1 MHANAVSTKSTR
13 RVALALVGAV
23 ALLLAAMSGSAVAK
37 DRNHDNIPDRWEKR
51 HDLSL
56 KVNQA
61 KRDQDSD
68 DMPNLGEY
76 EGATDPQD
84 EDTDGDGVLD
94 GDENAGEIASFT
106 PGAEEGTGT
115 LTINLYTGET
125 LTGEVT
131 EETTI
136 AVLSEDDEEAL
147 EARVRPG
154 GPPIGGEAPELGD
167 DEESTDPV
175 EPGEEEETGP
185 SGGRPQNV
193 GQHDCP
199 GADEGSVDDL
209 VPGAVV
215 HQVTLDVNANG
226 KEFRRIEVAPSA

>member
-1 MHANAVSTKSTR
+1 MYANGIHVKPAR
-13 RVALALVGAV
+13 WVALALAGSI
-23 ALLLAAMSGSAVAK
+23 ALLLVAMSGTAAAK

-61 KRDQDSD
+61 NRDQDSD
-68 DMPNLGEY
+68 DMPNLGEF
-76 EGATDPQD
+76 EGQTDPRD
-84 EDTDGDGVLD
+84 ADTDGDGVPD
-94 GDENAGEIASFT
+94 GEENAGEIASFT

-115 LTINLYTGET
+115 LVINLYSGET

-131 EETTI
+131 EDTTI
-136 AVLSEDDEEAL
+136 AVLSNEDEELL
-147 EARVRPG
+147 EAAARPGAPPEGLAPEETEEGPSGPSGRPG
-154 GPPIGGEAPELGD
+154 G
-167 DEESTDPV
+167 
-175 EPGEEEETGP
+175 
-185 SGGRPQNV
+185 GRDV
-193 GQHDCP
+193 GQRDCP

-226 KEFRRIEVAPSA
+226 KTFRRIEVASS

>member
-1 MHANAVSTKSTR
+1 MHANAVSTKSAR

-37 DRNHDNIPDRWEKR
+37 DRNHDQIPDRWEKR
-51 HDLSL
+51 NDLSL

-68 DMPNLGEY
+68 EMPNLGEF
-76 EGATDPQD
+76 EGATDPHD
-84 EDTDGDGVLD
+84 ADTDGDGVPD
-94 GDENAGEIASFT
+94 GEENAGEIASFT
-106 PGAEEGTGT
+106 PGAEEDTGT
-115 LTINLYTGET
+115 LVINLYTGET

-131 EETTI
+131 EDTTI
-136 AVLSEDDEEAL
+136 AVLSDEDEEAL
-147 EARVRPG
+147 EAAARPG
-154 GPPIGGEAPELGD
+154 GPPMGAAPEG
-167 DEESTDPV
+167 DEESTDPLAPS
-175 EPGEEEETGP
+175 EGEE
-185 SGGRPQNV
+185 SGRPGRDV

-199 GADEGSVDDL
+199 GAEEGSVDDL